1 MSLTISPNVFVYYK
15 IVFLFFYRST
25 LVGRDFLTL
34 KDFSDTE
41 VKDLLSTAADLKKKV
56 LEENKVYIYI
66 YIYIIK
72 SMFLSKKAFWSCLW
86 KSRVDSASYRGF
98 NFITLLV
105 FIARYLCQG
114 YFDFYRQGS
123 LILLSI
129 TKVTVFQKV
138 ARRIFKYLSKT

>member
-1 MSLTISPNVFVYYK
+1 M
-15 IVFLFFYRST
+15 
-25 LVGRDFLTL
+25 VGRDFLTL

-56 LEENKVYIYI
+56 LEENKVYIYL
-66 YIYIIK
+66 IK

-98 NFITLLV
+98 NFITLVV

-129 TKVTVFQKV
+129 TKVAVFQKV

>member
-1 MSLTISPNVFVYYK
+1 MSLFTTKSYFY
-15 IVFLFFYRST
+15 FFYRST

-56 LEENKVYIYI
+56 LEENKVYIYL
-66 YIYIIK
+66 IK

-98 NFITLLV
+98 NFITLVV